1 MKNDENMNSLM
12 PPAAR
17 GRQTRR
23 KILVAVALLTLF
35 AWLGASAPPLHAQAD
50 DAGLAATLQAI
61 LTTHAP
67 LPKGEQWVVADV
79 RRHDDYAIASAFRSK
94 AGVSLPAGG
103 QIVLAYYDGERWQ
116 VRLAANDGYT
126 TLLAQIPGSLLDA
139 GERAWA
145 QASGAAVRAAGAT
158 ALTGYRLPWPAGQ
171 SAHVTQN
178 YADHGTGQIDFWLL
192 GDDVAAAKDG
202 EIVYFNDSHSAHGC
216 SIDFA
221 RYNNVVVIRHAAG
234 EYTIYAHVA
243 TGSVPDWIKEAY
255 AARRVVTVTQG
266 TRIARQG
273 NTGYT
278 CGGDGIHLHLSTTAA
293 YNVWSAPDSQDE
305 DGDGNRDELVQT
317 AWGAPHQEVDFA
329 EASYAALASWPY
341 EALLTSQNED
351 RSCRLAES
359 GGVTLFNAAGCH
371 GDTLA
376 LAEATALTN
385 LPERGWNDRA
395 HALAVTPGWSARVY
409 EHIDGGGASRCIGA
423 TLPDLAGEYF
433 SDGVTA
439 LADEISSL
447 AVYQGSACE
456 PPTAMIE
463 ALPTPA
469 ALALATGASHLVT
482 ITLRTTSTIGVRF
495 DTRSLRLETSSGAPL
510 AGFAEE
516 RSFTDVALGANG
528 ELDWIDELTVPAAA
542 VASAWQQGFTTL
554 RATLHY
560 SGSDELGRP
569 ANATATWPLDL
580 AACGQADEWNDD
592 AGHATPLTLN
602 SPVSGRL
609 CPAGDRDVY
618 TFDGS
623 AGQAIWAAVDASPDT
638 FDPTVSLYALGVL
651 TPLATV
657 DDSADSLNALL
668 SYTLPATGPYVLAVS
683 AHDVSLGDPTAPYTL
698 TASNGT
704 LTLPPCTAAGH
715 NEPDDTPVQAR
726 SVSVDGTALTG
737 SRHTPG
743 DRDWFAFSTVS
754 GVPYVIE
761 IGSKAASQASLFAAN
776 GITPLATITATAG
789 ITAAGMMTW
798 TAPTTGIH
806 FIEVG
811 GGDAGCTAV
820 YSLRI
825 TAQDSVSP
833 GIGLLIPGNG
843 YTNNPSVQVTSVTSD
858 TGSGVDGWRT
868 AGTAAFAGV
877 AWTAVPTQTQWALP
891 PGDGVKLLYAQVRD
905 RRGNRSQVVTA
916 TITLDTVAPEV
927 DLTHDEVIV
936 GGPTVSLPLAPAT
949 DGAELRWRMA
959 GSDWSDWLVPG
970 SGYIVALPE
979 QFGIY
984 SIEIQV
990 RDMAGN
996 VSAIR
1001 SMAVTVLPP
1010 ALFLP
1015 SVSAP

>member
-1 MKNDENMNSLM
+1 MKNDESVNSLM
-12 PPAAR
+12 PPAANR
-17 GRQTRR
+17 RQTRR
-23 KILVAVALLTLF
+23 KILVAAAMLALF
-35 AWLGASAPPLHAQAD
+35 VWLGASAPPIHAQAVD
-50 DAGLAATLQAI
+50 GGLAPTLQAT
-61 LTTHAP
+61 LTAHAP
-67 LPKGEQWVVADV
+67 LPKGEQWIVADV

-94 AGVSLPAGG
+94 SGVSLAAGG

-116 VRLAANDGYT
+116 VRLAADDGYT
-126 TLLAQIPGSLLDA
+126 TLLAQMPGSLLDA

-145 QASGAAVRAAGAT
+145 QAAGATVRTAGAT

-171 SAHVTQN
+171 RAHVTQN

-192 GDDVAAAKDG
+192 GDEVAAAKDG
-202 EIVYFNDSHSAHGC
+202 EIVYFNDSHTAHGC

-243 TGSVPDWIKEAY
+243 AGSVPAWIKEAY
-255 AARRVVTVTQG
+255 AARRVVAVTQG

-317 AWGAPHQEVDFA
+317 AWGSPHQEVDFA

-341 EALLTSQNED
+341 ESLLTSQNED

-359 GGVTLFNAAGCH
+359 GGVTLFSATDCH

-385 LPERGWNDRA
+385 LPGRGWNDRA
-395 HALAVTPGWSARVY
+395 VALAITPGWSTRVY
-409 EHIDGGGASRCIGA
+409 EHIDGAGASRCIGA
-423 TLPDLAGEYF
+423 TLPDLAGEPF
-433 SDGVTA
+433 DDGVTA
-439 LADEISSL
+439 LAGEISSL
-447 AVYQGSACE
+447 AVYRGSACE
-456 PPTAMIE
+456 PPPAIVE

-469 ALALATGASHLVT
+469 QLTLATGASHLVT
-482 ITLRTTSTIGVRF
+482 VTLRTTSTIGVHF
-495 DTRSLRLETSSGAPL
+495 DTRSLRLETSPGAPL

-516 RSFTDVALGANG
+516 RSFTDVTLGANG
-528 ELDWIDELTVPAAA
+528 ELDWIDELTVPAEA

-569 ANATATWPLDL
+569 ATATATWSLDL
-580 AACGQADEWNDD
+580 AACGQAGEWNDD
-592 AGHATPLTLN
+592 AGHATPLALN
-602 SPVSGRL
+602 SQANGRL
-609 CPAGDRDVY
+609 CPAGDRDFY

-623 AGQAIWAAVDASPDT
+623 AGQAIWAALEATPDS
-638 FDPTVSLYALGVL
+638 FDPTLSLYALGVL

-668 SYTLPATGPYVLAVS
+668 TYTLPTTGPYVLAVS
-683 AHDVSLGDPTAPYTL
+683 AHEAALGDPTAPYTL
-698 TASNGT
+698 TVSNGA
-704 LTLPPCTAAGH
+704 LTLPPCAAAGH

-726 SVSVDGTALTG
+726 PITMDGAAQTG
-737 SRHTPG
+737 RRYIPG
-743 DRDWFAFSTVS
+743 DRDWFAFSAVS

-761 IGSKAASQASLFAAN
+761 ISGKAASQANLFAADA
-776 GITPLATITATAG
+776 ITPLATITATPG
-789 ITAAGMMTW
+789 IAASGLMTW
-798 TAPTTGIH
+798 TALATGAY

-811 GGDAGCTAV
+811 GDDAGCTAV
-820 YSLRI
+820 YDLRI

-833 GIGLLIPGNG
+833 GIALLTPGNG
-843 YTNNPSVQVTSVTSD
+843 YTNTPSVQVTIVTSD
-858 TGSGVDGWRT
+858 TGSGVDGLRT

-877 AWTAVPTQTQWALP
+877 AWSAVPTQTQWALP
-891 PGDGVKLLYAQVRD
+891 PGDGVKTLYAQVRD

-927 DLTHDEVIV
+927 NLTHDEVIV
-936 GGPTVSLPLAPAT
+936 GGRTVSLPLAPAK
-949 DGAELRWRMA
+949 DVAEMRWRFS
-959 GSDWSDWLVPG
+959 GSDWSDWLAPG
-970 SGYIVALPE
+970 SGYTVALPE

-984 SIEIQV
+984 SIEIQG